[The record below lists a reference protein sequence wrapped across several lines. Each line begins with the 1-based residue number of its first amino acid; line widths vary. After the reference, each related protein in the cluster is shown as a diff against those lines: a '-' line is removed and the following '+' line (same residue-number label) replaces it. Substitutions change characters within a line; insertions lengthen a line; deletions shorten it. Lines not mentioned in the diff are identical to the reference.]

1 MARFVPWLRAGSAGI
16 VPLGTLPMA
25 PPKILVVDDNQELL
39 SLLTQLF
46 EEAGYQVVPA
56 TKGRAALDAVKAQK
70 PQAAVLDILL
80 PDMMGYHLADQLR
93 KDLPALPLV
102 FVTGVFKG
110 GRHALEARQKYGAAA
125 YFEKPFEA
133 AKLIEAMAKLVPPEK
148 KTGAG
153 SIEDAFEV
161 ELDID
166 VDDEGPQDA
175 LELTGRIKVTGGG
188 NLTAEIRGDKLTA
201 AAMPRGQATGMRPP
215 PPSHPAN
222 RPPPP
227 PRAATEG
234 GGTSRRG
241 ELKDNLPSLIT
252 AFYLSKETGELGV
265 QRGKVKKVVYFEN
278 GTPVFALSNLAAD
291 RFGQFLVRVGKIKPE
306 QFQDA
311 TTVAAASKRRT
322 GDVLVE
328 RGLLK
333 DTERLYY
340 VGQQVKAI
348 IYSLFGWEDGTYV
361 MSFKDK
367 ATAESIK
374 LDVHPANLIVRGVKK
389 LYKPERLR
397 RLLPPE
403 ERLIPSLQPAYAL
416 HEVELEKWE
425 AEFLPKVDGT
435 RTAAELISMAG
446 RPESVVTGF
455 LVSLVALSIL
465 ERRS

>member
-1 MARFVPWLRAGSAGI
+1 
-16 VPLGTLPMA
+16 MA
-25 PPKILVVDDNQELL
+25 PPKILVVDDNVELL
-39 SLLTQLF
+39 TLLTQLF
-46 EEAGYQVVPA
+46 EEAGYSVLSA
-56 TKGRAALDAVKAQK
+56 TKGRAAVEVVKGQK
-70 PQAAVLDILL
+70 PQAAIIDILL

-93 KDLPALPLV
+93 KEHPALPLV
-102 FVTGVFKG
+102 FITGVFKG
-110 GRHALEARQKYGAAA
+110 GRHAVEAKQKYSAAG

-133 AKLIEAMAKLVPPEK
+133 AKLIDAMAKLVPPEK
-148 KTGAG
+148 RAAAS

-166 VDDEGPQDA
+166 VDEEGPQDA
-175 LELTGRIKVTGGG
+175 LELTGRIKVSGGG
-188 NLTAEIRGDKLTA
+188 NLTAEIRGDNLTA
-201 AAMPRGQATGMRPP
+201 AAMPRGQATGVRPP
-215 PPSHPAN
+215 PSGHPAN

-227 PRAATEG
+227 PRAAVEG
-234 GGTSRRG
+234 GASRRG

-252 AFYLSKETGELGV
+252 AFYLSRETGELGV
-265 QRGKVKKVVYFEN
+265 QRGKVKKVVYFER

-306 QFQDA
+306 QLQDA
-311 TTVAAASKRRT
+311 STVASASKRRT

-374 LDVHPANLIVRGVKK
+374 LDVHPANLISRGVKK

-397 RLLPPE
+397 RLLAPE

-416 HEVELEKWE
+416 NEVDLEKWE
-425 AEFLPKVDGT
+425 AEFLPRVDGT
-435 RTAAELISMAG
+435 RTVAELLSMAG
-446 RPESVVTGF
+446 RPEHVVYGF
-455 LVSLVALSIL
+455 LYGMVALSIL

>member
-1 MARFVPWLRAGSAGI
+1 
-16 VPLGTLPMA
+16 MA

-39 SLLTQLF
+39 TLLTQLF
-46 EEAGYQVVPA
+46 EDAGYQVLA
-56 TKGRAALDAVKAQK
+56 ASKGKLALDTARGNK
-70 PQAAVLDILL
+70 PQAAILDILL

-93 KDLPALPLV
+93 KEDPSLPLI

-110 GRHALEARQKYGAAA
+110 GKHALEARQKYSAAG

-133 AKLIEAMAKLVPPEK
+133 AKLLEAMAKLVPPEK
-148 KTGAG
+148 RAPAAS

-166 VDDEGPQDA
+166 VDEDQPQEA
-175 LELTGRIKVTGGG
+175 MELTGKIKVTGGG
-188 NLTAEIRGDKLTA
+188 NLTAEIRGENLHA
-201 AAMPRGQATGMRPP
+201 SAMAKGQATGMRPP
-215 PPSHPAN
+215 PPAHQVN
-222 RPPPP
+222 RPAPVSSAQGG
-227 PRAATEG
+227 AA
-234 GGTSRRG
+234 RRG
-241 ELKDNLPSLIT
+241 DLKDTLPSLIT
-252 AFYLSKETGELGV
+252 AFYLARETGELGV
-265 QRGKVKKVVYFEN
+265 QRGKVKKVVYFEK

-306 QFQDA
+306 QLQGA
-311 TTVAAASKRRT
+311 AQVAAASKRRT

-348 IYSLFGWEDGTYV
+348 IYSLFGWEDGTYL

-389 LYKPERLR
+389 LYKPERLK
-397 RLLPPE
+397 RLLAPE
-403 ERLIPSLQPAYAL
+403 VRLIPSLQPAYAL
-416 HEVELEKWE
+416 HELELERWE
-425 AEFLPKVDGT
+425 AEMLPKVDGT
-435 RTAAELISMAG
+435 RTVAELVALGG
-446 RPESVVTGF
+446 RPEHVINGF
-455 LVSLVALSIL
+455 LYSLVALSVL